1 MTRKQ
6 FIFIIACFIQGSSF
20 YTMYYYHMAGN
31 EAWLCLLAGI
41 LLGMLVAYLYG
52 ALGDSYP
59 SCCLVQINEA
69 VFGRIPGKILSFFY
83 LYTFI
88 VSCSM
93 TMRETSQFV
102 AGDLLMETD
111 WIPIL
116 TVFVLA
122 CAWAS
127 NAGTR
132 YFASVSTFMCILM
145 YVFTVLLFLLLL
157 PMIEFKH
164 LLPLG
169 GHSALEYGRSV
180 LYCTL
185 MPFSELVVLLFL
197 VPDFKEARE
206 QKNLWKQF
214 VLGILIGAPFIIILV
229 LRDTLV
235 LGPLLTAFYYPSYEV
250 VRLINFNVLSHIE
263 SLYGVL
269 LIFIL
274 FFKSAVIFY
283 CITKALA
290 RIFGCRKNI
299 VFTAFTTGLMLL
311 CTQQLCSSNV
321 SLMNLALHRIPYVL
335 LAVQVGLPA
344 LTLAVSRVKNTV
356 QNKRS
361 SVKCG

>member
-145 YVFTVLLFLLLL
+145 YVFTVLLFLCLLYTSDAAD
-157 PMIEFKH
+157 E
-164 LLPLG
+164 
-169 GHSALEYGRSV
+169 
-180 LYCTL
+180 
-185 MPFSELVVLLFL
+185 
-197 VPDFKEARE
+197 
-206 QKNLWKQF
+206 
-214 VLGILIGAPFIIILV
+214 
-229 LRDTLV
+229 
-235 LGPLLTAFYYPSYEV
+235 
-250 VRLINFNVLSHIE
+250 
-263 SLYGVL
+263 
-269 LIFIL
+269 
-274 FFKSAVIFY
+274 
-283 CITKALA
+283 
-290 RIFGCRKNI
+290 
-299 VFTAFTTGLMLL
+299 
-311 CTQQLCSSNV
+311 
-321 SLMNLALHRIPYVL
+321 
-335 LAVQVGLPA
+335 
-344 LTLAVSRVKNTV
+344 
-356 QNKRS
+356 
-361 SVKCG
+361 